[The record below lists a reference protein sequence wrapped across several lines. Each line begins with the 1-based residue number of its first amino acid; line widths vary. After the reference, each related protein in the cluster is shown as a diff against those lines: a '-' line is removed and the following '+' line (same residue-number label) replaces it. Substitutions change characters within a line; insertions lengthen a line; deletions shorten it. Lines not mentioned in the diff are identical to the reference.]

1 MCWDTMT
8 SNGRVLY
15 TSNTGTEDIS
25 VYDTSDPAK
34 PKRIQLLKVKGHQ
47 PTTEFTIDSTQHYLF
62 VLTPHVD
69 ADAGA
74 LRSTPRYPTNEVH
87 VFKIGSKGKLTELES
102 SPIHL
107 AVGTVAAPQGI
118 VSITSP

>member
-1 MCWDTMT
+1 MCWDIMT

-15 TSNTGTEDIS
+15 TSNTGTEDLS
-25 VYDTSDPAK
+25 VYDTSKPAN

-47 PTTEFTIDSTQHYLF
+47 PTTELTIESTQHFLF

-87 VFKIGSKGKLTELES
+87 VFRIGSKGKLTELKS

-107 AVGTVAAPQGI
+107 AVGTIAAPQGI